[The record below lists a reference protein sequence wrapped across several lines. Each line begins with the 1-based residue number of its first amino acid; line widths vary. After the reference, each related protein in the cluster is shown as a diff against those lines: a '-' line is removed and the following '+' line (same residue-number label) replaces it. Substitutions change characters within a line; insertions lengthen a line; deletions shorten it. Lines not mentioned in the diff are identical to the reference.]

1 MGDAMNIDEQAPGLR
16 RAAVNGPW
24 LVVMPSVPG
33 VRTTDGYFLD
43 EKAVTGLTHY
53 ADRWPGRLRA
63 IFRTGQRSDISFGK
77 DYAAASLP
85 FAIELLPAGSDFDPS
100 LLADAALVSA
110 SGDNYRHFPL
120 ARLCEELSVPLV
132 YTIEN
137 ILETRLRILALEKR
151 GRFSRLKT
159 AVWTLLSERARRRAF
174 RRAAGL
180 QANGVPAAQ
189 AYRSSAADILT
200 YFDTRLPLGLMA
212 TDDEIDRK
220 AARLMAG
227 QPLRLGF
234 SGRLEPLKGADHL
247 IEVARVLRRANI
259 PFSLDIYGS
268 GSLERIMRQR
278 IGAWGL
284 ENTVAVHPAL
294 DFTTGLVPRFRQ
306 AIDLFLCC
314 HRQADPSCTYME
326 AMGCGVA
333 MFGYGNKALTGLL
346 GLAPAGRAVR
356 EGSPSALAHALI
368 AIGGHRQELS
378 SMMYEARNFSR
389 ANAFETTFQRRLDHF
404 IRLAKIQG

>member
-1 MGDAMNIDEQAPGLR
+1 MNIDEQAPGLR

-33 VRTTDGYFLD
+33 VRTADGYFLD

-53 ADRWPGRLRA
+53 ADCWPGRLRA
-63 IFRTGQRSDISFGK
+63 IFRTGPRSDISFGK
-77 DYAAASLP
+77 DYAASSLP
-85 FAIELLPAGSDFDPS
+85 FSIELLPAGVDFDPS

-137 ILETRLRILALEKR
+137 VLETRLRILALEKR
-151 GRFSRLKT
+151 DHFSKFKT
-159 AVWTLLSERARRRAF
+159 AIWTLLSERQRRQAF

-180 QANGVPAAQ
+180 QANGIPAAR
-189 AYRSSAADILT
+189 AYRRSTADMLL
-200 YFDTRLPLGLMA
+200 YFDTRLPIGLMA
-212 TDDEIDRK
+212 TEDEIDRK
-220 AARLMAG
+220 TSRLMVG

-234 SGRLEPLKGADHL
+234 SGRLEPLKGPDHL
-247 IEVARVLRRANI
+247 IEVAQLLKGAKM

-268 GSLERIMRQR
+268 GSLEGAMRQQ
-278 IGAWGL
+278 IVASGL
-284 ENTVAVHPAL
+284 ENAVTVHPAL
-294 DFTTGLVPRFRQ
+294 DFATGLIPRFRQ
-306 AIDLFLCC
+306 TIDLFLCC

-333 MFGYGNKALTGLL
+333 MFGYGNKALAGLL

-368 AIGGHRQELS
+368 GIDGQRRELS
-378 SMMYEARNFSR
+378 AMLYEARDFSR
-389 ANAFETTFQRRLDHF
+389 ANAFEATFQRRLDHF
-404 IRLAKIQG
+404 IRLAKIRG

>member
-1 MGDAMNIDEQAPGLR
+1 MTIGEHMPGLR
-16 RAAVNGPW
+16 RAAMGAPW

-33 VRTTDGYFLD
+33 VRTTDGFFLD
-43 EKAVTGLTHY
+43 EKAVVGLTHY

-63 IFRTGQRSDISFGK
+63 IFRAGQKSDISFGK
-77 DYAAASLP
+77 DYAASALP
-85 FAIELLPAGSDFDPS
+85 FAVELLPAGADFDPS

-120 ARLCEELSVPLV
+120 ALLCEKLAVPLV

-151 GRFSRLKT
+151 GHFSKLKT
-159 AVWTLLSERARRRAF
+159 AIWTLLSERQRRQAF
-174 RRAAGL
+174 RSAAGL

-189 AYRSSAADILT
+189 TYRRSTSDMLL
-200 YFDTRLPLGLMA
+200 YFDTRLPTDLMA
-212 TDDEIDRK
+212 TDEEIDRK
-220 AARLMAG
+220 ISRLISG

-234 SGRLEPLKGADHL
+234 SGRLEPLKGPDHL
-247 IEVARVLRRANI
+247 IEIARLLKDANM

-268 GSLERIMRQR
+268 GSLEGAMRQR
-278 IGAWGL
+278 IEASGL
-284 ENTVAVHPAL
+284 ENAVTVHPAL
-294 DFTTGLVPRFRQ
+294 DFSTGLVPRFRE

-333 MFGYGNKALTGLL
+333 MFGYGNKALAGLL
-346 GLAPAGRAVR
+346 ELSPAGRTVR

-368 AIGGHRQELS
+368 GIDGQRRELS
-378 SMMYEARNFSR
+378 AMLYEARNFSR
-389 ANAFETTFQRRLDHF
+389 ANAFEATFQRRLDHF
-404 IRLAKIQG
+404 IRLAKIES